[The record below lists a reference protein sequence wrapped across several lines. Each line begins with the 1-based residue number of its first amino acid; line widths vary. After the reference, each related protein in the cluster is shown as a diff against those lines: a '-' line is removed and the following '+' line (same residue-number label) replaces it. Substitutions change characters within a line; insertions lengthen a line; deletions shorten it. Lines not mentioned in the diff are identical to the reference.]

1 MITKFGLSKFEY
13 NRVIGDNQLPEC
25 YDKLME
31 EGVFRPAREA
41 MRWPVK
47 PTFVALFT
55 IIVIACLVRLWFWYI
70 QARSG
75 VVPPGDPEEYYR
87 AAVHLLHGTYHDTGK
102 WLRPPAYPVLFAVL
116 LWLTGMNVAMA
127 QLLQAVVFGFGVII
141 FFWFGLQLFDQK
153 VGIVTALL
161 AALFVPLAS
170 YASSLYAEVWF
181 ITLLVGSLSLLDRM
195 RLSGSWRVA
204 FGAGMV
210 IGLAALA
217 RAVGL
222 YLIPLVALWLL
233 WPIVRQRSKAA
244 IAHAVLLVFA
254 LGCGAAL
261 VIGPWAVRNYIVHHR
276 LIVSDT
282 NGGVSM
288 WYGTVQ
294 SEAEKVAGEQRL
306 AAVSNLADRQSLA
319 LQMALDNILADP
331 QRFLINM
338 RFKIASLYGLQTRS
352 YAVGDV
358 ISIDSSGTPVVQNAG
373 EYRLEVT
380 LIADLQ
386 YIAITLLAIAGFCL
400 MPQPGRGVPALMWI
414 GLATLLSAITI
425 GHPRLRVPIVAVL
438 LPFAAYT
445 LVLLVTNWHQVW
457 QRLRWQRGLA
467 AIIGA
472 LVFLAL
478 IVSRQYLPW
487 AASLWSVFSGRA
499 ALAQHDFAA
508 AERWLRQAH
517 DMHPSN
523 PLRTMDLADLWLA
536 QGQIDKALAFYRQA
550 AMMEHRSLYSQAMR
564 VLTARYLNLPLEAE
578 AGLAAI
584 DDYWRVGNDVFEWAW
599 EAWQQPIVSNRIIPG
614 DPLSLG
620 LYAGFAPKTPDLD
633 QGLWT
638 LGAARI
644 KVRGTCGNLA
654 VRFQAPAGR
663 IVTFSI
669 DQLNL
674 RQDVVATGKLQEVS
688 LSLAGMAGC
697 ASSPPVILRITSP
710 TSLLDIERAPW
721 YTGAAVHEI
730 VTSP

>member
-1 MITKFGLSKFEY
+1 
-13 NRVIGDNQLPEC
+13 
-25 YDKLME
+25 
-31 EGVFRPAREA
+31 
-41 MRWPVK
+41 
-47 PTFVALFT
+47 
-55 IIVIACLVRLWFWYI
+55 
-70 QARSG
+70 
-75 VVPPGDPEEYYR
+75 
-87 AAVHLLHGTYHDTGK
+87 
-102 WLRPPAYPVLFAVL
+102 
-116 LWLTGMNVAMA
+116 
-127 QLLQAVVFGFGVII
+127 
-141 FFWFGLQLFDQK
+141 
-153 VGIVTALL
+153 
-161 AALFVPLAS
+161 
-170 YASSLYAEVWF
+170 
-181 ITLLVGSLSLLDRM
+181 
-195 RLSGSWRVA
+195 
-204 FGAGMV
+204 
-210 IGLAALA
+210 
-217 RAVGL
+217 
-222 YLIPLVALWLL
+222 
-233 WPIVRQRSKAA
+233 
-244 IAHAVLLVFA
+244 
-254 LGCGAAL
+254 
-261 VIGPWAVRNYIVHHR
+261 
-276 LIVSDT
+276 
-282 NGGVSM
+282 M

-457 QRLRWQRGLA
+457 QRLRWRRGLA

-499 ALAQHDFAA
+499 ALAQNDFAA
-508 AERWLRQAH
+508 AERWLQQAH

-620 LYAGFAPKTPDLD
+620 LYAGFAPKTSDLD

-669 DQLNL
+669 EQLNL

-697 ASSPPVILRITSP
+697 ASAPPVILRITSP

-721 YTGAAVHEI
+721 YTGAVVHEI